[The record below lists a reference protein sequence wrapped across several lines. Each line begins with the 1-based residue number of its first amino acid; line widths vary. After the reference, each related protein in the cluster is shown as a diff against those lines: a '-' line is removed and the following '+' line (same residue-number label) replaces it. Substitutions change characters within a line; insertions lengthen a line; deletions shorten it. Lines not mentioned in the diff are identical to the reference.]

1 MNAYQKLITMQNKNN
16 SFLCIGLDTVV
27 EKLPTHLRENKL
39 EGILEFN
46 RQIIEKTKH
55 LVSSYKINLAFYEQ
69 YGADG
74 FNLIK
79 ETMQMIPDEIFVI
92 SDAKRGDIGNTS
104 KAYATACFDD
114 LKSDAITVN
123 PYMGYDS
130 IEPFLENKDKFVFI
144 LALTSN
150 PGSNDFQRLFSAG
163 KEIYKYVIEKSC
175 EWAGK
180 ENLGFVVGATHPH
193 ELADIRNIIPD
204 RTLLIPGVGAQGGNV
219 EDVISSNKKGPFMIN
234 VSRDIIFRSNDY
246 DFADKSAERALYYR
260 DLFNK

>member
-1 MNAYQKLITMQNKNN
+1 MNAYQKLVQIQKANN
-16 SFLCIGLDTVV
+16 SYLCIGLDTVI
-27 EKLPTHLRENKL
+27 EKMPAHLRDKKL

-46 RQIIEKTKH
+46 QQIIQKTKH

-69 YGADG
+69 YGSDG
-74 FNLIK
+74 VNLIK
-79 ETMQMIPDEIFVI
+79 ETMRMIPDDIFVI

-104 KAYATACFDD
+104 KAYATACFDG
-114 LKSDAITVN
+114 LKADAITVN

-130 IEPFLENKDKFVFI
+130 IEPFLENKNKFVFI

-175 EWAGK
+175 EWAGN

-193 ELADIRNIIPD
+193 ELSEIRDSITD
-204 RTLLIPGVGAQGGNV
+204 RLLLIPGVGAQGGNV
-219 EDVISSNKKGPFMIN
+219 EDVISANKKGPFMIN
-234 VSRDIIFRSNDY
+234 VSRDIIYCSNDY
-246 DFADKSAERALYYR
+246 DFADKSATRAEYYR